1 MEESGH
7 GKSGKVPTGKKETTT
22 SVGICGT
29 GRVAGR
35 RPGSKSPTPLVGYV
49 IRRGVPAEAKTLQ
62 PERQELLG
70 LLDDVLAG
78 LDQVLGVLLVD
89 LEDFLVAEVVD
100 LGAGFVKGLLE
111 LARSGDG
118 LPGGV
123 HRFGLDGAAGGGNRG
138 ILLWSGVG
146 RTGCDG
152 ELACLLQIEKSLLFR
167 IKSVPLQQKTTSL
180 LYYG

>member
-100 LGAGFVKGLLE
+100 LGAGFVKGLLNLPAAVMACQEAFTVSDLTE
-111 LARSGDG
+111 LRVAETVESSC
-118 LPGGV
+118 GV
-123 HRFGLDGAAGGGNRG
+123 
-138 ILLWSGVG
+138 V
-146 RTGCDG
+146 
-152 ELACLLQIEKSLLFR
+152 
-167 IKSVPLQQKTTSL
+167 
-180 LYYG
+180 

>member
-89 LEDFLVAEVVD
+89 LEDFLVSNCLLP
-100 LGAGFVKGLLE
+100 LGSTIFVLFCTRKNGLGWDNFMCEANEGHGLKIKSWM
-111 LARSGDG
+111 RGYITWG
-118 LPGGV
+118 LPAIILIIFV
-123 HRFGLDGAAGGGNRG
+123 MGL
-138 ILLWSGVG
+138 IS
-146 RTGCDG
+146 
-152 ELACLLQIEKSLLFR
+152 FF
-167 IKSVPLQQKTTSL
+167 
-180 LYYG
+180 

>member
-111 LARSGDG
+111 LMACQEAFTVSDLTELRVAETVESSC
-118 LPGGV
+118 GV
-123 HRFGLDGAAGGGNRG
+123 
-138 ILLWSGVG
+138 V
-146 RTGCDG
+146 
-152 ELACLLQIEKSLLFR
+152 
-167 IKSVPLQQKTTSL
+167 
-180 LYYG
+180 

>member
-111 LARSGDG
+111 LARSG
-118 LPGGV
+118 L
-123 HRFGLDGAAGGGNRG
+123 
-138 ILLWSGVG
+138 
-146 RTGCDG
+146 
-152 ELACLLQIEKSLLFR
+152 
-167 IKSVPLQQKTTSL
+167 
-180 LYYG
+180 

>member
-89 LEDFLVAEVVD
+89 LEDFLVSNLWLPLGSLVYLLFCTSRYGWGWEKFKAE
-100 LGAGFVKGLLE
+100 ANE
-111 LARSGDG
+111 
-118 LPGGV
+118 
-123 HRFGLDGAAGGGNRG
+123 GGGLKVRDG
-138 ILLWSGVG
+138 IRFYVSYILPIIVLVIFVLG
-146 RTGCDG
+146 
-152 ELACLLQIEKSLLFR
+152 
-167 IKSVPLQQKTTSL
+167 IKDKFF
-180 LYYG
+180 